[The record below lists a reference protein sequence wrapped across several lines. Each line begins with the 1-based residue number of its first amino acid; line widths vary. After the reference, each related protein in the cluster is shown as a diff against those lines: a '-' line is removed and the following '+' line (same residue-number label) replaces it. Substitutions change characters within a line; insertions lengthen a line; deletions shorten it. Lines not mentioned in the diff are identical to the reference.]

1 MVRRDGDGLGASYSR
16 GRLDTG
22 EFRMELGARG
32 RGSGDG
38 IPDEMRGNDWEL
50 HGVGD
55 GERSVSAVDAISE
68 CGDGC
73 REVFLR
79 SECDKRFW

>member
-1 MVRRDGDGLGASYSR
+1 MGANDSR
-16 GRLDTG
+16 GRL
-22 EFRMELGARG
+22 EPSSFRLELDARD
-32 RGSGDG
+32 RWSGDG
-38 IPDEMRGNDWEL
+38 LSDEVRGNDWEL

-68 CGDGC
+68 CGDES

-79 SECDKRFW
+79 GECDKRVW